1 VSHVI
6 MREGCM
12 SSCIALLQFHMPCQ
26 QTVAAWSEL
35 SLSVQASFRGLLK
48 EGQLED
54 RTATFELP
62 ASASR
67 VQPFDGMGGIAVHE
81 LISG

>member
-1 VSHVI
+1 MASTSL
-6 MREGCM
+6 CAT
-12 SSCIALLQFHMPCQ
+12 SSCAASKQALL
-26 QTVAAWSEL
+26 L
-35 SLSVQASFRGLLK
+35 LLLQASFRGLLK

-54 RTATFELP
+54 RQATFELP

-67 VQPFDGMGGIAVHE
+67 VQPFDGMGGLAVHE

>member
-1 VSHVI
+1 
-6 MREGCM
+6 M
-12 SSCIALLQFHMPCQ
+12 SSCA
-26 QTVAAWSEL
+26 TSEL
-35 SLSVQASFRGLLK
+35 PPSKQGLILLLPQASFRGLLK

-54 RTATFELP
+54 RQATFELP

-67 VQPFDGMGGIAVHE
+67 VQPFDGMGGLAVHE